1 MFSCG
6 VVQGWAPGVS
16 RTVAILVSV
25 VLLLGVGLGGISTF
39 LIFHGSKSS
48 PESSQAIPVVLRS
61 PVVPYPR
68 SECSRNQL
76 LDSSLA
82 LRSRCERERLL
93 HPTHAQSLLATD
105 RRGHRTPAGFAPAL
119 L

>member
-1 MFSCG
+1 M
-6 VVQGWAPGVS
+6 S
-16 RTVAILVSV
+16 RAFGIWVSV
-25 VLLLGVGLGGISTF
+25 VLFVGVALGAISTF

-48 PESSQAIPVVLRS
+48 PKSSQAIPVVLPS

-68 SECSRNQL
+68 PACSRNQL

-93 HPTHAQSLLATD
+93 HPTHAQPLLVTN
-105 RRGHRTPAGFAPAL
+105 H
-119 L
+119 